1 MKKILIKFIILITSI
16 FIFCNNVF
24 AYTSTLSPSKTT
36 VNPGNTFTIKIN
48 LSGITNGL
56 GSAEYT
62 LGFDNSL
69 FEVTKI
75 NTTASHNT
83 LSSSIKLTFV
93 DLTGINPKQNGTFAT
108 ITFKA
113 KNITTDK
120 TGTFTLTSKET
131 SDSTGKSISSSNKG
145 TSVKIH
151 IPDTDNT
158 LKNLTINGS
167 TVSGFSSNTLNYTY
181 KTESSSIK
189 IGATSNSSMAKISGT
204 GTKSVDYGTNTYS
217 IVVTAENGSKK
228 TYKITVTRPDNRETI
243 NTLESLS
250 IDGYTISPEFNKNTT
265 SYTLNVENDIEKVKI
280 NATKTS
286 TKSSFVSGYDP
297 REVNLEYGKNTIYVK
312 VKAENEKINTYTITI
327 YREDNRSTVN
337 TLKSLTPSIGQIK
350 FEEDVLEYSIV
361 TDQNEISI
369 TAETQDTKAT
379 VTGNTT
385 YQLKTGLNELKVVV
399 TAENQTTKTYIIKVI
414 KVDDISSLNISNSL
428 KELNILKKYQIEFN
442 KNKTEYN
449 VTIGDETSLE
459 LDYKLDD
466 DYSTVEVLGNE
477 NLKDGSVITIK
488 LTSIDG
494 STKEYKI
501 NIKKQTMEEKPV
513 EENNGNLLI
522 ITLLVIS
529 VLLNLILLLTKN
541 KKKVEKKKELK
552 EKKKEE
558 PKKEKKEVIE
568 EETPLEE
575 IPEEVIVIEEEKD
588 NK

>member
-36 VNPGNTFTIKIN
+36 VNPGDTFTIKVN

-75 NTTASHNT
+75 STTASHNT
-83 LSSSIKLTFV
+83 LTSSIKLTFV
-93 DLTGINPKQNGTFAT
+93 DMTGANPKQNGTFAT

-131 SDSTGKSISSSNKG
+131 SDSSGKSISSSNKG
-145 TSVKIH
+145 TSVKVH

-189 IGATSNSSMAKISGT
+189 IEATANSSKAEITGT
-204 GTKSVDYGTNTYS
+204 GTKSVGYGTNNYN

-250 IDGYTISPEFNKNTT
+250 IDGYTITPEFNKNTT
-265 SYTLNVENDIEKVKI
+265 SYTLNVENDIEKIKI
-280 NATKTS
+280 NAIKTS
-286 TKSSFVSGYDP
+286 TKSSFASGYGP
-297 REVNLEYGKNTIYVK
+297 REVKLEYGKNTIYVK
-312 VKAENEKINTYTITI
+312 VKAENENENTYTITI
-327 YREDNRSTVN
+327 YRKDNRSTIN

-369 TAETQDTKAT
+369 TAETQDTKANI
-379 VTGNTT
+379 TGNTT

-399 TAENQTTKTYIIKVI
+399 TAENQTTKTYTIKVT

-428 KELNILKKYQIEFN
+428 KELNILKKYQIEFD
-442 KNKTEYN
+442 KNITEYN
-449 VTIGDETSLE
+449 VTIGEETSLE

-501 NIKKQTMEEKPV
+501 NIKKQIIEEKPV
-513 EENNGNLLI
+513 EEKNNNNLI
-522 ITLLVIS
+522 IIILLVIS
-529 VLLNLILLLTKN
+529 ILLNIILLITKI
-541 KKKVEKKKELK
+541 KKKEVK
-552 EKKKEE
+552 TKKKEE
-558 PKKEKKEVIE
+558 HKKEKEEIK
-568 EETPLEE
+568 EETPLED
-575 IPEEVIVIEEEKD
+575 IPEEVIVIEDEKD
-588 NK
+588 NE